1 MKKVFLTLFT
11 TLFIFLVPLFIYMME
26 YTPVNATQEKVVYNL
41 PYPGILPDNPLY
53 FIKAIRDQFLIL
65 GTRDNIKKAQLY
77 LLYSDKRFAMA
88 ISLVKKGK
96 EKQAIE
102 VAGKGEKYFIK
113 IPQLLTDAK
122 KQGSWSSS
130 EFVDTLK
137 LSNAK
142 HKEILDMFLKD
153 LPQGL
158 SDSINGVITINEQIK
173 KTLET
178 L

>member
-88 ISLVKKGK
+88 ISLVKK
-96 EKQAIE
+96 
-102 VAGKGEKYFIK
+102 
-113 IPQLLTDAK
+113 
-122 KQGSWSSS
+122 
-130 EFVDTLK
+130 
-137 LSNAK
+137 
-142 HKEILDMFLKD
+142 
-153 LPQGL
+153 
-158 SDSINGVITINEQIK
+158 
-173 KTLET
+173 
-178 L
+178 